1 VLQRKPLENGM
12 RILQV
17 PPEYQGIEVLT
28 QKLVED
34 SHAAGYVL
42 WIWPNERK
50 WETESGYQDLL
61 DFGVDGINAA
71 DPTVAVAV
79 TRAALASK

>member
-1 VLQRKPLENGM
+1 MDGYLA
-12 RILQV
+12 
-17 PPEYQGIEVLT
+17 
-28 QKLVED
+28 KLPDICELADRYNASIFVDD